1 MAALLP
7 MVFADP
13 GEALAR
19 ARALLDADPDPLH
32 ASVAHQVIGI
42 WQRDFGDL
50 RLALHHLRRAREL
63 AARADSADREADV
76 LATLGVA
83 LVHAGRTREG
93 LAAFER
99 GRRGAGGTR
108 GRGCCTGGPTC
119 GGCSAGIARRWRT
132 YAGRFPCCGRRR
144 T

>member
-1 MAALLP
+1 MTENYHRGVTAGSDTVLDLLP

-13 GEALAR
+13 GEAR
-19 ARALLDADPDPLH
+19 ARAEQVLGDRPPALH

-50 RLALHHLRRAREL
+50 RLALTHLRRARTW

-83 LVHAGRTREG
+83 LVHAGRTRQG
-93 LAAFER
+93 MDAL
-99 GRRGAGGTR
+99 
-108 GRGCCTGGPTC
+108 GRGVEPVSYTHLTLPT
-119 GGCSAGIARRWRT
+119 ILLV
-132 YAGRFPCCGRRR
+132 
-144 T
+144 